1 MKDFKRLMLGLDF
14 SEMDKTLIEYLAF
27 ICDKYTPEKIYF
39 FHASKKLSVEKEL
52 KEKYPELKTPRDEKL
67 KEEMVELVKDH
78 FPRVDEFDVDYK
90 VIEGSPLK
98 EALHWSEIKNIDLI
112 LLGRKHELNGSGILP
127 QNISRKI
134 NCSLLFVPEEP
145 KLKIENILVPCD
157 FSENSNAALEQA
169 LRITEKNPDAKAY
182 YHHIYSLPDGYY
194 YAGKTEEEFA
204 KIMHDN
210 AVKKYN
216 KSIEKLGHTGKPI
229 HPIFTFDN
237 GEDHSKLILKKAT
250 EKEADMII
258 MGAKGRTFA
267 TALLLGSV
275 TEKLLRINDTIPVLV
290 VKNKDHNLNILE
302 WFKIA

>member
-1 MKDFKRLMLGLDF
+1 MEEYKRLMLGFDF
-14 SEMDKTLIEYLAF
+14 SEMDKVLVDYLAF
-27 ICDKYTPEKIYF
+27 ICENYTPEKIYF
-39 FHASKKLSVEKEL
+39 FHASKMLSVEKEL
-52 KEKYPELKTPRDEKL
+52 QDKFPELKTPRDEKL
-67 KEEMVELVKDH
+67 EAQMEEMVKDH
-78 FPRVDEFDVDYK
+78 FPRVGEFDVEYQ

-98 EALHWSEIKNIDLI
+98 EVLHWSQIKNVDLLI
-112 LLGRKHELNGSGILP
+112 LGRKHELNGSGILP

-134 NCSLLFVPEEP
+134 NCSLLFIPEEP
-145 KLKIENILVPCD
+145 KFQLKNILVPCD
-157 FSENSNAALEQA
+157 FSENSNAALIKA
-169 LRITEKNPDAKAY
+169 LDIAEKSSNAKAF

-194 YAGKTEEEFA
+194 YTGKSEEEFA

-216 KSIEKLGHTGKPI
+216 KSMEELGHSGQPV

-237 GEDHSKLILKKAT
+237 GNDHAKLILEKAT
-250 EKEADMII
+250 EKDADMII

-290 VKNKDHNLNILE
+290 VKTKDHNLNILE